1 VSWSEDIFTEVLGE
15 FVDSIVTHQFRE
27 KDPIKD
33 KDAAELGDFS
43 SLTIRNKVNLEL
55 NKFYCWK
62 YRTSEHGKE
71 KKREYSRRAREKTGT
86 GRTYRSPKTK
96 TDKALYLK
104 SYYEQNKE
112 KINEARR
119 ARRTNQKMRSQVHSV
134 RQ

>member
-1 VSWSEDIFTEVLGE
+1 MSWSEDIFTEVLVE

-27 KDPIKD
+27 KDPIKNN
-33 KDAAELGDFS
+33 DAAELGDFA

-71 KKREYSRRAREKTGT
+71 KKREYSRRARAKTAAGT
-86 GRTYRSPKTK
+86 SRVVKSK

-104 SYYEQNKE
+104 SYYDQNKE
-112 KINEARR
+112 KINEVRR
-119 ARRTNQKMRSQVHSV
+119 ARRANQKRRSQVHSV